1 MLKFREFIEST
12 TLSTLCLHLPEQ
24 VGLEPDHF
32 PFLQTMVL
40 WPNNVNEELHLNE
53 TTAPLR

>member
-1 MLKFREFIEST
+1 MFREFIEST
-12 TLSTLCLHLPEQ
+12 TLSTPCLHLPEQ

-40 WPNNVNEELHLNE
+40 WPNKVNEELHLNE

>member
-1 MLKFREFIEST
+1 MFREFIEST
-12 TLSTLCLHLPEQ
+12 TLSTPCLHLPEQ
-24 VGLEPDHF
+24 VGSEPDHF